1 MDIRRFFERFREKEE
16 SVTRKPEYLTS
27 LPAPT
32 DGDYP
37 LRRSQEEALY
47 RALCQRGRHIL
58 LHGPGGTGKTHM
70 ARKLFYRLSREYPR
84 LAWVEYGMGIR
95 HSMARSPR
103 EEGGNPEQW
112 FDQFI
117 RKLEEAEK
125 DTILFIDDAKEDAMD
140 DAVLAQI
147 TGMGITILMTSR
159 CPEISPYETWELE
172 PVSAGDC
179 AALFYANYGR
189 DPQKQYRNT
198 VLALADR
205 LDRNVF
211 AMLLLANVAGKPANL
226 PRLEERL
233 REGTLMDHIG
243 QMMECAELTAE
254 QEQLLRCLALT
265 NSGELDEGL
274 VRWMKFPDADV
285 EALVRKGWL
294 VRNRETGCLVLHD
307 LVREYYHQELPD
319 WRTLERF
326 IKGAL
331 GENFHSGAK
340 AHASAAFKGKVLDFQ
355 VRAVEL
361 MEQYWDS
368 EEDLARACNNVGIA
382 FSSFGDHRRALEY
395 KHKALAIRERV
406 LPPDHPDLAVSYN
419 NVGTTYDELGDHAK
433 ALEYKLKALAICE
446 KVLPPDDPDLA
457 TSYNNVG
464 TTYSALGDH
473 EKALKYK
480 FMALEIRREVL
491 PSDDPDL
498 ASSYG
503 NVGTTYGHLGDQAK
517 ALEYKLKALEICG
530 KVLPPDDPDLA
541 ISYNNVGYTYGKLG
555 DLDKA
560 LEYSRKALTIR
571 EKVLPRNH
579 PDIAASCNNI
589 AVVYAERGQYAQALV
604 WERRALEIAEHSLPE
619 DHPSRR
625 LYREGIEYLEKR
637 C

>member
-1 MDIRRFFERFREKEE
+1 MGIRRFFERSREKEE

-37 LRRSQEEALY
+37 LRMSQEEALY

-179 AALFYANYGR
+179 AALFYANYDR
-189 DPQKQYRNT
+189 DPQKRYRNT

-319 WRTLERF
+319 RRTVECF

-368 EEDLARACNNVGIA
+368 KEDLARACNNVGIA

-395 KHKALAIRERV
+395 KYKALAIRERV
-406 LPPDHPDLAVSYN
+406 LSPDHPALATSYG
-419 NVGTTYDELGDHAK
+419 NVGSTYSALGDHAK

-457 TSYNNVG
+457 
-464 TTYSALGDH
+464 
-473 EKALKYK
+473 
-480 FMALEIRREVL
+480 
-491 PSDDPDL
+491 
-498 ASSYG
+498 
-503 NVGTTYGHLGDQAK
+503 
-517 ALEYKLKALEICG
+517 
-530 KVLPPDDPDLA
+530 
-541 ISYNNVGYTYGKLG
+541 ISYNNVGYTYGDLGDRAKALEFQRKALEIHERVLPPDDPDLATSYNNLGYTYGKLG
-555 DLDKA
+555 DRDKQ
-560 LEYSRKALTIR
+560 LEYYRKALDIQER
-571 EKVLPRNH
+571 VLSQNDPL
-579 PDIAASCNNI
+579 IAASCNNI

-604 WERRALEIAEHSLPE
+604 WARRAMEIAEYSLPE
-619 DHPSRR
+619 DHPDRR
-625 LYREGIEYLEKR
+625 AYREGIEYLEKR

>member
-1 MDIRRFFERFREKEE
+1 MDIRRFFERSREKEE

-189 DPQKQYRNT
+189 DPQKQYRGT

-211 AMLLLANVAGKPANL
+211 AVLLLANVAGKPANL

-294 VRNRETGCLVLHD
+294 VRNREAECLVLHD
-307 LVREYYHQELPD
+307 LVREYYHQEPPD
-319 WRTLERF
+319 RRTVECF

-340 AHASAAFKGKVLDFQ
+340 AHASAAFKGKTLDFQ

-368 EEDLARACNNVGIA
+368 KVDLARACNNVGIA

-395 KHKALAIRERV
+395 DHKALAIRERV
-406 LPPDHPDLAVSYN
+406 LPPDHPDLVTSYG
-419 NVGTTYDELGDHAK
+419 NVGSTYGALGDHEK
-433 ALEYKLKALAICE
+433 ALEYKLMALEIREKVLPPDHPDLATSYNNLGYTYGKLGNRNKQLEYYRKALEIRE
-446 KVLPPDDPDLA
+446 RVLPPDDPDLA
-457 TSYNNVG
+457 TSYNN
-464 TTYSALGDH
+464 L
-473 EKALKYK
+473 
-480 FMALEIRREVL
+480 
-491 PSDDPDL
+491 
-498 ASSYG
+498 
-503 NVGTTYGHLGDQAK
+503 
-517 ALEYKLKALEICG
+517 
-530 KVLPPDDPDLA
+530 
-541 ISYNNVGYTYGKLG
+541 GYTYGKLG
-555 DLDKA
+555 DRDKE
-560 LEYSRKALTIR
+560 LEYYRKALDIQER
-571 EKVLPRNH
+571 VLSRNH
-579 PDIAASCNNI
+579 PWIAASCSNI
-589 AVVYAERGQYAQALV
+589 AFVYAEQQQYETALG
-604 WERRALEIAEHSLPE
+604 WMRRALEIAEYALPE
-619 DHPSRR
+619 DHPDRKI
-625 LYREGIEYLEKR
+625 YREYFEYLEKR

>member
-179 AALFYANYGR
+179 AALFYANYDR
-189 DPQKQYRNT
+189 DPQEQYRGT
-198 VLALADR
+198 VLKLADR

-274 VRWMKFPDADV
+274 VRWMEFPDADV

-294 VRNRETGCLVLHD
+294 VRNREAECLVLHD
-307 LVREYYHQELPD
+307 LVREYYHQEPPD
-319 WRTLERF
+319 RRTVECF

-331 GENFHSGAK
+331 GENFHSGAQD
-340 AHASAAFKGKVLDFQ
+340 HASAAFKGKVLDFQ

-368 EEDLARACNNVGIA
+368 KVDLAHACNNVGIA

-406 LPPDHPDLAVSYN
+406 LPPDHPDLAISYN
-419 NVGTTYDELGDHAK
+419 NVGYTYDDLGDHAK
-433 ALEYKLKALAICE
+433 ALEYKLKALEIRE

-457 TSYNNVG
+457 NSYNNVG
-464 TTYSALGDH
+464 YSYSKLGDRAN
-473 EKALKYK
+473 ALDFLQK
-480 FMALEIRREVL
+480 ALEIRE
-491 PSDDPDL
+491 
-498 ASSYG
+498 
-503 NVGTTYGHLGDQAK
+503 
-517 ALEYKLKALEICG
+517 
-530 KVLPPDDPDLA
+530 KVLPPDHPDLA
-541 ISYNNVGYTYGKLG
+541 TSYNNLGYTYGKLG
-555 DLDKA
+555 DQDKQLEYYRKA
-560 LEYSRKALTIR
+560 LEIR
-571 EKVLPRNH
+571 ERVLSRND
-579 PDIAASCNNI
+579 PLIAASCNNI
-589 AVVYAERGQYAQALV
+589 AFVYEEQQQYETALG
-604 WERRALEIAEHSLPE
+604 WMRRALEIAEYSLPE
-619 DHPSRR
+619 DHPDRKY
-625 LYREGIEYLEKR
+625 YREYMEYLEKQ

>member
-179 AALFYANYGR
+179 AALFYANYDR
-189 DPQKQYRNT
+189 DPQEQYRGT
-198 VLALADR
+198 VLKLADR

-254 QEQLLRCLALT
+254 QEQLLRSLALT

-274 VRWMKFPDADV
+274 VRWMEFPDADV

-294 VRNRETGCLVLHD
+294 VRNRETECLVLHD
-307 LVREYYHQELPD
+307 LVREYYHQEPPD
-319 WRTLERF
+319 RRTLERF

-331 GENFHSGAK
+331 GEDFNSGAQD
-340 AHASAAFKGKVLDFQ
+340 HASAAFKGKALDFQ

-368 EEDLARACNNVGIA
+368 KVDLARACNNVGIA

-395 KHKALAIRERV
+395 DHKALAIRERV
-406 LPPDHPDLAVSYN
+406 LPPDHPDLATSYG
-419 NVGTTYDELGDHAK
+419 NVGSTYGALGDHEK
-433 ALEYKLKALAICE
+433 ALEYKLMALEIRA
-446 KVLPPDDPDLA
+446 KVLPPDHPDLANSYNNVGYTYYDLGDRAKALEFQRKALEIHERVLLPDDPDLA
-457 TSYNNVG
+457 TSYNN
-464 TTYSALGDH
+464 LG
-473 EKALKYK
+473 Y
-480 FMALEIRREVL
+480 I
-491 PSDDPDL
+491 
-498 ASSYG
+498 
-503 NVGTTYGHLGDQAK
+503 
-517 ALEYKLKALEICG
+517 
-530 KVLPPDDPDLA
+530 
-541 ISYNNVGYTYGKLG
+541 YGKLG
-555 DLDKA
+555 DRDKELEYYRKA
-560 LEYSRKALTIR
+560 LEIR
-571 EKVLPRNH
+571 ERVLSRND
-579 PDIAASCNNI
+579 PLIAASCNNI
-589 AVVYAERGQYAQALV
+589 AVFYEEQQQYETALR
-604 WERRALEIAEHSLPE
+604 WMRRALEIAEHSLPE
-619 DHPSRR
+619 DHPDRR
-625 LYREGIEYLEKR
+625 AYRKGIEYLEQQ

>member
-1 MDIRRFFERFREKEE
+1 MGIRRFFERFREKEE
-16 SVTRKPEYLTS
+16 PVPRKPEYLTS

-37 LRRSQEEALY
+37 LRGSQEEALY

-189 DPQKQYRNT
+189 DPQEQYRGT
-198 VLALADR
+198 VLKLADR

-211 AMLLLANVAGKPANL
+211 AMLLLTNVAGKPANL

-274 VRWMKFPDADV
+274 VRWMEFPDADV

-294 VRNRETGCLVLHD
+294 VRNREAECLVLHD
-307 LVREYYHQELPD
+307 LVREYYRQEPPD
-319 WRTLERF
+319 RRTLERF

-331 GENFHSGAK
+331 GEDFHSGAK
-340 AHASAAFKGKVLDFQ
+340 AHASAVFKGKVLDFQ

-382 FSSFGDHRRALEY
+382 FSSFGDYRRSLEFRRKALEIRERVLPPDY
-395 KHKALAIRERV
+395 PNLATSYNNVGMSYEELGDHEKALDFLQKALEIREKVLSPDHPDLANSYNNVGYTYDDLGDRAKALEFLRKALEIRERV
-406 LPPDHPDLAVSYN
+406 LPPDHPDLA
-419 NVGTTYDELGDHAK
+419 
-433 ALEYKLKALAICE
+433 
-446 KVLPPDDPDLA
+446 
-457 TSYNNVG
+457 
-464 TTYSALGDH
+464 
-473 EKALKYK
+473 
-480 FMALEIRREVL
+480 
-491 PSDDPDL
+491 
-498 ASSYG
+498 
-503 NVGTTYGHLGDQAK
+503 
-517 ALEYKLKALEICG
+517 
-530 KVLPPDDPDLA
+530 
-541 ISYNNVGYTYGKLG
+541 ISYNNLGYTYGKLG
-555 DLDKA
+555 DRDKQLEYYRKA
-560 LEYSRKALTIR
+560 LEIR
-571 EKVLPRNH
+571 ERVLSRND
-579 PDIAASCNNI
+579 PLIAQSCNNI
-589 AVVYAERGQYAQALV
+589 AFVYAEQQQYETALR
-604 WERRALEIAEHSLPE
+604 WMRRALEIAEYSLPE
-619 DHPSRR
+619 DHPNRR
-625 LYREGIEYLEKR
+625 EYQKIIEYLETR

>member
-1 MDIRRFFERFREKEE
+1 MDIRRFFERSREKEE

-179 AALFYANYGR
+179 AALFYANYDR
-189 DPQKQYRNT
+189 DPQEQYRGT
-198 VLALADR
+198 VLKLADR

-274 VRWMKFPDADV
+274 VRWMEFPDDDV

-294 VRNRETGCLVLHD
+294 VRNRETECLVLHD
-307 LVREYYHQELPD
+307 LVREYYHQEPPD
-319 WRTLERF
+319 RRTLECF

-331 GENFHSGAK
+331 GEDFHSGARG
-340 AHASAAFKGKVLDFQ
+340 HAFAAFKGKVLDFQ

-368 EEDLARACNNVGIA
+368 EVDLAHACNNVGIA
-382 FSSFGDHRRALEY
+382 FSRFGDHRRALEY
-395 KHKALAIRERV
+395 EYKALAIRERV
-406 LPPDHPDLAVSYN
+406 LPPDDPDLAVSYN

-433 ALEYKLKALAICE
+433 ALEYKLKALAIYE
-446 KVLPPDDPDLA
+446 KVLPPDHPA
-457 TSYNNVG
+457 
-464 TTYSALGDH
+464 
-473 EKALKYK
+473 
-480 FMALEIRREVL
+480 
-491 PSDDPDL
+491 
-498 ASSYG
+498 
-503 NVGTTYGHLGDQAK
+503 
-517 ALEYKLKALEICG
+517 
-530 KVLPPDDPDLA
+530 LA
-541 ISYNNVGYTYGKLG
+541 ISYNNVGMSYGELGDHEKALDFLRKALEIREKVLPPDHPDLANSYNNVGLTYSKLGDRAKALEFQRKALEIHERVLPPEHSDLATSYNNLGYSYGKLG
-555 DLDKA
+555 DRDKE
-560 LEYSRKALTIR
+560 LEYYRKALTIR

-579 PDIAASCNNI
+579 PLIAVSCNNI
-589 AVVYAERGQYAQALV
+589 AVVYEEQQQYETALR
-604 WERRALEIAEHSLPE
+604 WMRRALEIAEHSLPE

-625 LYREGIEYLEKR
+625 LYREGIEYLEQQ